1 MSTVSFEIK
10 VSLKFKDRR
19 INRHKKKKLAR
30 CNRKR
35 RADELSVTVPHG
47 TSPNAPQGSVKNRG
61 RSKNHFRKDKGR
73 MLAKGTEN
81 EWK

>member
-30 CNRKR
+30 CNGKR
-35 RADELSVTVPHG
+35 RVDELSVTVPTWHQ
-47 TSPNAPQGSVKNRG
+47 PQYTTRLCEEQRQIQKSFQERQ
-61 RSKNHFRKDKGR
+61 RKDASKGD
-73 MLAKGTEN
+73 
-81 EWK
+81 